1 MCVLQAVKGRDCPW
15 RLSCSARGCWPSPLA
30 GRCTPASTPSTSLWL
45 QVRALLD
52 TKPQLLHFT
61 VQHPCP
67 LNDFLV
73 VWGKKIPYYLFI
85 FAFLQVSSCTP
96 SAARNGGMEIEIL
109 FFFLVEEAAWCGY
122 GNALPRVSPITV
134 SSRETLSDLSCI
146 LAAAGAARSLT

>member
-1 MCVLQAVKGRDCPW
+1 MSWAEQCVCPAGSEGAGLSLETQLQCQ
-15 RLSCSARGCWPSPLA
+15 RLLA
-30 GRCTPASTPSTSLWL
+30 IPPG
-45 QVRALLD
+45 RALHPGIDSLNVSVAAGES
-52 TKPQLLHFT
+52 TKPQLLHLT

-109 FFFLVEEAAWCGY
+109 FFFWWKKLLGVDMEMLFPG
-122 GNALPRVSPITV
+122 SPP
-134 SSRETLSDLSCI
+134 
-146 LAAAGAARSLT
+146 SL

>member
-52 TKPQLLHFT
+52 TKPQLLHLT

-109 FFFLVEEAAWCGY
+109 FFFGGRSCSVWIWKC
-122 GNALPRVSPITV
+122 
-134 SSRETLSDLSCI
+134 SSQGLHHHCEFQGDPQ
-146 LAAAGAARSLT
+146 